1 MTDDK
6 DLKEVLERT
15 PQPFAA
21 PDLDTWTAAW
31 AVSRRGKV
39 QRKTDAD
46 DRVGEPAKKPSETSV
61 PDPSSEKAVRKTE
74 TPAFGP
80 VLDTF
85 TVAWAASKRASDGSV
100 RPEAAEPDN
109 AAIVRDIYTRF
120 PTAAEPGDVPAILAG
135 LSAEVDWQSP
145 GPAEIPWAGTVR
157 GRAWVAEWFARREE
171 TCVCERRI
179 PTAFIAQGNQVV
191 VTCDERLRFV
201 LTGRCVELTVTAVWT
216 LSRGVV
222 TRYRESYDTA
232 ALAAALRAD

>member
-1 MTDDK
+1 MAADTN
-6 DLKEVLERT
+6 LKEVLERT

-31 AVSRRGKV
+31 AVSRRKKA
-39 QRKTDAD
+39 QRKPDAD
-46 DRVGEPAKKPSETSV
+46 DRGEAPAEKLTATSI
-61 PDPSSEKAVRKTE
+61 PNPALEKAVRKTE

-80 VLDTF
+80 LLDTF
-85 TVAWAASKRASDGSV
+85 TVAWAVSKRASDGSV
-100 RPEAAEPDN
+100 HPGSAEPDN
-109 AAIVRDIYTRF
+109 AAIVRDIYTWF
-120 PTAAEPGDVPAILAG
+120 PTAAEPGDVPAVLAR

-145 GPAEIPWAGTVR
+145 GPAEIPWAGTGR
-157 GRAWVAEWFARREE
+157 GRTRVAEWFARREE

-191 VTCDERLRFV
+191 VICDERLRLV
-201 LTGRCVELTVTAVWT
+201 PTGRCVELTVTAVWT

-232 ALAAALRAD
+232 TLAAALRAD

>member
-21 PDLDTWTAAW
+21 PDLDTSTAAW
-31 AVSRRGKV
+31 AVSQRKKA

-46 DRVGEPAKKPSETSV
+46 DRGEAPAEKLTVTSV
-61 PDPSSEKAVRKTE
+61 PNPALEKAARKTE

-85 TVAWAASKRASDGSV
+85 TVARAASKRASDGSV

-120 PTAAEPGDVPAILAG
+120 PTAAEPGDVPAVLAR
-135 LSAEVDWQSP
+135 LSAGVDWQSP
-145 GPAEIPWAGTVR
+145 GPAEIPWAGAGR
-157 GRAWVAEWFARREE
+157 GRTRVAEWFARREE

-191 VTCDERLRFV
+191 VTCDERLRLV
-201 LTGRCVELTVTAVWT
+201 PTGRRVELTVTAVWT
-216 LSRGVV
+216 LSGGAV

-232 ALAAALRAD
+232 TLAAALRAD

>member
-85 TVAWAASKRASDGSV
+85 TVARAASKRASDGSMH
-100 RPEAAEPDN
+100 PGSAEPDN
-109 AAIVRDIYTRF
+109 ATIVRDIYTRF
-120 PTAAEPGDVPAILAG
+120 PTAAEPGDVPAILAR
-135 LSAEVDWQSP
+135 LSARVDWQSP
-145 GPAEIPWAGTVR
+145 APAEIPWAGAVR
-157 GRAWVAEWFARREE
+157 GRARVAEWFARREE

-191 VTCDERLRFV
+191 VTCDERLRLV
-201 LTGRCVELTVTAVWT
+201 PTGRRVELTVTSVWT
-216 LSRGVV
+216 LSGGAV

-232 ALAAALRAD
+232 TLAAALRAD

>member
-1 MTDDK
+1 MAADN

-31 AVSRRGKV
+31 AVSQRGKA

-46 DRVGEPAKKPSETSV
+46 DRGEAPAEKPTATSV
-61 PDPSSEKAVRKTE
+61 PNPASEKTARKTE

-80 VLDTF
+80 VHDTF
-85 TVAWAASKRASDGSV
+85 TVAWAASKRTSDGSG
-100 RPEAAEPDN
+100 RTEAAESDN
-109 AAIVRDIYTRF
+109 AAIVRDIYTRL
-120 PTAAEPGDVPAILAG
+120 PTATEPGDVPAILAR

-145 GPAEIPWAGTVR
+145 GPAEIPWAGTAR
-157 GRAWVAEWFARREE
+157 GRVRVAEWFARRGE

-191 VTCDERLRFV
+191 VTCDERLRLV
-201 LTGRCVELTVTAVWT
+201 PTGRCVELTVTAVWT
-216 LSRGVV
+216 LSGGVV

>member
-6 DLKEVLERT
+6 DLKELLERT

-39 QRKTDAD
+39 QRKTDAKD
-46 DRVGEPAKKPSETSV
+46 LDEEPAKKPSETSV
-61 PDPSSEKAVRKTE
+61 PDPVSGKAARKTE

-100 RPEAAEPDN
+100 RTEAAEPDN

-120 PTAAEPGDVPAILAG
+120 PTAAEPGDVPAVLAR
-135 LSAEVDWQSP
+135 LSAGVDWQSP

-157 GRAWVAEWFARREE
+157 GRARVAEWFARREE

-179 PTAFIAQGNQVV
+179 PSAFIAQGNQVV
-191 VTCDERLRFV
+191 VTCDERLRLV
-201 LTGRCVELTVTAVWT
+201 PTGRRVELTVTAVWT

>member
-1 MTDDK
+1 MAADT
-6 DLKEVLERT
+6 DLKELLERT
-15 PQPFAA
+15 PRPFAA

-31 AVSRRGKV
+31 AVSQRGKA

-46 DRVGEPAKKPSETSV
+46 DRGEEPTKKPSETSAL
-61 PDPSSEKAVRKTE
+61 DPASEKAAQKTE

-85 TVAWAASKRASDGSV
+85 TVAWAASKRASDGSG

-109 AAIVRDIYTRF
+109 AAIVRDIYTRL
-120 PTAAEPGDVPAILAG
+120 PTVAEPGDVPAVLAR

-157 GRAWVAEWFARREE
+157 GRARVTEWFARREE

-179 PTAFIAQGNQVV
+179 PTAFIAQANQVV
-191 VTCDERLRFV
+191 VICDERLR
-201 LTGRCVELTVTAVWT
+201 LTQTGRRVELTVTAVWT
-216 LSRGVV
+216 LSGGVV